1 MYVSISLLHR
11 WRMGGCLLGATLL
24 LEMFGA
30 RAGSAADSRGFRGK
44 EGEVRMIKKKNLA
57 HSFLSLLDG
66 VLVFEG
72 VSHTHICIHRNSSL
86 LAKLEH
92 DT

>member
-1 MYVSISLLHR
+1 
-11 WRMGGCLLGATLL
+11 MGGCLLGATLL

-30 RAGSAADSRGFRGK
+30 RAGSAADSRGFRGR
-44 EGEVRMIKKKNLA
+44 EGEARMIKKKKFSTLF
-57 HSFLSLLDG
+57 FLSLLDG